1 MQARTPYRPCMP
13 QPDDHPDSIA
23 RRLIEALAATRGSPK
38 AVLDECRELRAWDPE
53 QLDTLMQAFDAAHA
67 ERRLPDSV
75 HAIVREALKR
85 WRRDARNGTT
95 DQMAALTDHGDWT
108 EEMQPPE
115 TGEDTG
121 ELQRDEMSAAA
132 RGTPA
137 APEPPPGAAGPAAP
151 AAAATTSHPAPAL
164 VAEPGV
170 VLLGRYELESLAG
183 SGGTALVHRARDRR
197 RDVTDGELQHVAI
210 KTPRA
215 DLADPER
222 AVARLRREFRQ
233 TRALPHPNIVAMFD
247 LDCDRGLWFITL
259 EWLDGESLAAR
270 LGRVAPAPLPASEV
284 WPILRTCAQALAFAH
299 GRGIVHG
306 DIKPSNVMITPDG
319 EAHLL
324 DFGAAPDASPSGEAA
339 EGEDQ
344 RTLATRCYASP
355 EALAGE
361 APDARDDV
369 FSLACM
375 AYEMLAGTHP
385 FHRQSADAA
394 CAAGAAAAPIPGLG
408 AAQLAA
414 LVRGLAWRREDRPAG
429 ALQWL
434 DDLQQAADEA
444 RSVAAAGAT
453 ATTASAMSSAT
464 LPGPTAETTVA
475 ITAGSAAAAS
485 STTPPATAPQPSVPT
500 DTPARRSASVYII
513 IGALC
518 VLGAAVLLK
527 SRSGPPDAQPGP
539 TSTANS
545 VPSAP
550 PRARDPSGAPLPAQT
565 LAGSPAAATAATP
578 EPTAASRPSET
589 RAPASGSRVADVTAR
604 ATSGST
610 AAPDTKKREGQPAR
624 QVTVDAASMSV
635 GEGAF
640 AAVIMLR
647 RLGDRRG
654 SVPVRWQ
661 IESGTAEHGRD
672 FAGPLQGK
680 ARFASGQTVRTL
692 YVPLVD
698 DGEREGP
705 ESFTVSVRPTTATA
719 VPGDVTRVVVT
730 IDDDD

>member
-1 MQARTPYRPCMP
+1 MP

-38 AVLDECRELRAWDPE
+38 AVLDEYRELRAWDPE

-75 HAIVREALKR
+75 HATVRDALKR
-85 WRRDARNGTT
+85 WRRDARNGAT

-108 EEMQPPE
+108 EEMQPRDA
-115 TGEDTG
+115 GEDTG
-121 ELQRDEMSAAA
+121 ELQRDEMPAAA

-137 APEPPPGAAGPAAP
+137 APERSPGAAGAAAP
-151 AAAATTSHPAPAL
+151 APTTTASPTAPAL

-197 RDVTDGELQHVAI
+197 RDATDGELQRVAI
-210 KTPRA
+210 KTPRT

-247 LDCDRGLWFITL
+247 LDCDRGLWFITM
-259 EWLDGESLAAR
+259 EWLEGESLAAR
-270 LGRVAPAPLPASEV
+270 LGRVAPEPMPANEV

-324 DFGAAPDASPSGEAA
+324 DFGAAPDASPSAEAA

-361 APDARDDV
+361 PPDARDDV
-369 FSLACM
+369 FSLACV
-375 AYEMLAGTHP
+375 ACEMLAGVHP
-385 FHRQSADAA
+385 FQRRPADVA
-394 CAAGAAAAPIPGLG
+394 CAAGAAAAPVPGLD
-408 AAQLAA
+408 AAQFAA
-414 LVRGLAWRREDRPAG
+414 LVRGLAWRREDRPFG
-429 ALQWL
+429 VLQWL
-434 DDLQQAADEA
+434 DDLQQAADAA
-444 RSVAAAGAT
+444 RTDVTAD
-453 ATTASAMSSAT
+453 ATTTIAPA
-464 LPGPTAETTVA
+464 
-475 ITAGSAAAAS
+475 
-485 STTPPATAPQPSVPT
+485 TPPVTAPPAAVPSGPR
-500 DTPARRSASVYII
+500 ARRSASVYII

-518 VLGAAVLLK
+518 VLAAALLLK
-527 SRSGPPDAQPGP
+527 PRSEPPDAASRPELP
-539 TSTANS
+539 AYTLPRIPPA
-545 VPSAP
+545 PAPAP
-550 PRARDPSGAPLPAQT
+550 PRASDPPPPPLHVPAREN
-565 LAGSPAAATAATP
+565 AT
-578 EPTAASRPSET
+578 
-589 RAPASGSRVADVTAR
+589 SRVA
-604 ATSGST
+604 ATV
-610 AAPDTKKREGQPAR
+610 DTTRPRHEPAR
-624 QVTVDAASMSV
+624 TVSFEAASMGV

-640 AAVIMLR
+640 AAVITLR

-654 SVPVRWQ
+654 IVPVRWK
-661 IESGTAEHGRD
+661 IEGGTAEAGRD
-672 FAGPLQGK
+672 FAGPLQGR
-680 ARFASGQTVRTL
+680 ARFASGQTVRAL

-698 DGEREGP
+698 DGEREGA
-705 ESFTVSVRPTTATA
+705 ESFTVSVSPATA
-719 VPGDVTRVVVT
+719 MAAPGEVTRVVVT